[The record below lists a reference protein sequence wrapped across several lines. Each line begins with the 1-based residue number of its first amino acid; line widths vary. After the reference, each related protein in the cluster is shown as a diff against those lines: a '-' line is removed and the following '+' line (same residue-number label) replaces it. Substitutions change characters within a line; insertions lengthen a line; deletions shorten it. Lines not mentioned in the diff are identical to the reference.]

1 MKNQNFFVQIYI
13 FLYKYVDFW
22 KIIWYNAIIMNN
34 IDISN
39 CAVNI
44 DKRLIP
50 NRIGIALFSYGLN
63 EF

>member
-1 MKNQNFFVQIYI
+1 
-13 FLYKYVDFW
+13 
-22 KIIWYNAIIMNN
+22 MNN

-50 NRIGIALFSYGLN
+50 NRIGIALFSYVLN
-63 EF
+63 EFYNAFSYLKSVLLYTFSKNDL